1 MAVKLPFAFHQGYA
15 GNTYDFAEESFGH
28 RLRAAQRRSES
39 LPFDSEMKSGVDARF
54 CNQN

>member
-28 RLRAAQRRSES
+28 RLRAAQRPSES